1 MLPAPMTTIV
11 EGVSSVTVHVRDLQ
25 KSRNFYRDVLGLREI
40 AFQED
45 RGRLVF
51 ALPGIP
57 TVLAMHVQGPGEGGR
72 EPGTATGVVFTSSDV
87 GAACAEFRRRGGTVT
102 MDPVTVPGWGITRAV
117 IADPDGN
124 EFVLATP
131 TP

>member
-1 MLPAPMTTIV
+1 MTAIV
-11 EGVSSVTVHVRDLQ
+11 EGLGSITVHVRDLP
-25 KSRNFYRDVLGLREI
+25 KSREFYRDVLGLREI

-51 ALPGIP
+51 ALPGVS

-72 EPGTATGVVFTSSDV
+72 EPGTVTGVVLTSSDV
-87 GAACAEFRRRGGTVT
+87 TAACAEFRRRGGTVT
-102 MDPVTVPGWGITRAV
+102 MEPVLVPGFGITRAV
-117 IADPDGN
+117 LADPDGN

>member
-1 MLPAPMTTIV
+1 MTPIV
-11 EGVSSVTVHVRDLQ
+11 EGVGSITVHVRDLQ
-25 KSRNFYRDVLGLREI
+25 RSRKFYREVLGLREI

-51 ALPGIP
+51 ALPGVNA
-57 TVLAMHVQGPGEGGR
+57 VLAMHVQGPGEGGR
-72 EPGTATGVVFTSSDV
+72 EPGTVTGVVFTASDV
-87 GAACAEFRRRGGTVT
+87 RAACEEFRRRGGTVT
-102 MDPVTVPGWGITRAV
+102 MDPVDVPGMGITRAV